1 MLEKLMAF
9 CLRNRLT
16 VIIITLVLAALS
28 IFGIMRTPVD
38 VFPELYVPRVT
49 IQTEAGGLTAEEVE
63 QYVSIPL
70 RHPRGAAGAQFQWQR
85 PFLRLG

>member
-9 CLRNRLT
+9 CLHNRLT

-38 VFPELYVPRVT
+38 VFPELYQDSKRKK
-49 IQTEAGGLTAEEVE
+49 EYSKE
-63 QYVSIPL
+63 
-70 RHPRGAAGAQFQWQR
+70 
-85 PFLRLG
+85 

>member
-49 IQTEAGGLTAEEVE
+49 IQTEAGGQIEYGIVVPQCDYESLVQVFVIKSFEVVE
-63 QYVSIPL
+63 
-70 RHPRGAAGAQFQWQR
+70 
-85 PFLRLG
+85 